1 MSSAAAPE
9 HAIRTASARVADL
22 FERHGRMAHGICRAM
37 LRDVH
42 EAEDATQQTFLSAH
56 CALLGGAHVRDE
68 GAWIATIARNE
79 CRTRIAAGMRTALP
93 VNDDDLLEIADG
105 VDDAERR
112 LQARTLR
119 EALEELPE
127 RQREAVIL
135 RYVFGLRYGEVAKAL
150 GLSRPATDA
159 LLFRARRTLRVR
171 LRHGVAVALAV
182 PLSVRDELAHA
193 LPGFEAQAGSGAAA
207 AGVAGGIFAKLASAP
222 AAAKLATATVAAS
235 TVGAVGAVES
245 DRPAPGASAPVRL
258 EAAAAVGQRSP
269 MPVVAG
275 AQGRSGGDE
284 EPDGDRS
291 GPGGGS
297 DDAESRADDRGE
309 GSSTSARGGDDE
321 RESSSRGPSGSGGRD
336 DDTDESEKP
345 AADGGRGHG
354 EGAHGGSHDDGAPDG
369 SGSSQ
374 RSGSSSG
381 SGSDH
386 EEPADGSSGSSGSSE
401 VDDKGDSGSSGSGSG
416 DERAD
421 EPDDESVVD
430 S

>member
-1 MSSAAAPE
+1 
-9 HAIRTASARVADL
+9 
-22 FERHGRMAHGICRAM
+22 MAHGICRAM

-79 CRTRIAAGMRTALP
+79 CRARIAAGMRTPLP

-127 RQREAVIL
+127 RQREAVVL

-150 GLSRPATDA
+150 GLSRPATEA

-182 PLSVRDELAHA
+182 PLSVRDELAHS

-207 AGVAGGIFAKLASAP
+207 AGVAGGIFAKLASTP
-222 AAAKLATATVAAS
+222 AAAKLVTATVAVS

-258 EAAAAVGQRSP
+258 EAAAAAGQRSP
-269 MPVVAG
+269 MPVVAA

-321 RESSSRGPSGSGGRD
+321 RESSSRGRSGSGGRD
-336 DDTDESEKP
+336 DDTEVESEEP
-345 AADGGRGHG
+345 VADGGGGHG

-386 EEPADGSSGSSGSSE
+386 EEPTDGSSGSSGSSE

-416 DERAD
+416 DELAD